1 MADIDVS
8 SSRCAGYVAVALRGE
23 LDIRQATPLARALS
37 AAAASGPPVIVDLGG
52 LTVMDCSALG
62 ALVFA
67 RQRALQA
74 GGDLMLAAT
83 AR

>member
-37 AAAASGPPVIVDLGG
+37 AAAASGPPVIVELGIDRHG
-52 LTVMDCSALG
+52 P
-62 ALVFA
+62 
-67 RQRALQA
+67 QRPGRA
-74 GGDLMLAAT
+74 GICAAT
-83 AR
+83 GTAGRW